1 MSSTIAWL
9 DTSPE
14 EQRRTREVLR
24 LFEQHES
31 RDELGIGQVRDV
43 LSDAMFPG
51 FSVLHTRARY
61 YLDLPVVQRP
71 HHPARHLRRPRRRR
85 DWGCRSCLNPI
96 RAPSCS
102 IS

>member
-1 MSSTIAWL
+1 MVLSVAWL

-61 YLDLPVVQRP
+61 YFSSPGASNLQSVVEVNSASP
-71 HHPARHLRRPRRRR
+71 
-85 DWGCRSCLNPI
+85 GM
-96 RAPSCS
+96 
-102 IS
+102 